1 MDATKSRKDELRR
14 NENGQIIIASRKGD
28 DLLRDISGRI
38 IISARKRI
46 TEDGEQEKKLA
57 KNVNFLDMC
66 DKFEF
71 KADKKKKNKKKHK
84 KNKKSKLKKQ
94 NKKKNKENV
103 IKFKR
108 KDRNRIAFL
117 DTLKDNE
124 LDERKVVMSSLL
136 SEISTLKEDILVT
149 SDDDI
154 YFYNSDNGCFEKKN
168 DSSVRTYIMSQVSK
182 SQRVKINQHE
192 IENAK
197 KFLCNIPEIKGT
209 FDDVD
214 TMMLV
219 NCVNGIYDIKSDKLC
234 PHKRDYKFKRYI
246 RANFNEKATGR
257 VFDQFIKDACDGDEE
272 LIILLQEVMGYAL
285 SFSSCIKSAVV
296 FYGPHNTGKSSIL
309 RLIMDMVGN
318 ENVSNVNV
326 QDYSNPTFAATLMD
340 RAINIAPDLPSSIIK
355 DISAFKSLVS
365 GNDTITTRELYKN
378 PKSMPCTT
386 KHFFGSNQFPQLAKD
401 MTEDNINAFMSRLLF
416 VPFLKQKSAD
426 EMNHNLSKELAAEA
440 DYIFTWAMKGLRRLY
455 KNNWVFTRCKKSEEI
470 LSEYKSQYTPE
481 AVFFN
486 KYIEITDDSDDF
498 ILTTDLQDQY
508 EQYAMELGISCGNHD
523 MVKYIKKHYPDKY
536 SPKKRCKG
544 YKNGRAVFLGLK
556 LKEDE
561 LLFDI

>member
-1 MDATKSRKDELRR
+1 MNTDKNTDMITAKKDELKR
-14 NENGQIIIASRKGD
+14 NEKGQVIIKSRKGD

-38 IISARKRI
+38 KISTRKRI
-46 TEDGEQEKKLA
+46 TEDGEQEKKPA

-84 KNKKSKLKKQ
+84 KSKKSKLKKQ
-94 NKKKNKENV
+94 NKKKNKKNV

-154 YFYNSDNGCFEKKN
+154 YFYNSDNGYYEKKN
-168 DSSVRTYIMSQVSK
+168 DSSVKTYIMSHLSEE
-182 SQRVKINQHE
+182 QRIKINQRE
-192 IENAK
+192 VNDAR
-197 KFLCNIPEIKGT
+197 KFLCNIPEIQGT
-209 FDDVD
+209 FGD
-214 TMMLV
+214 TDIMKKV
-219 NCVNGIYDIKSDKLC
+219 NCVNGVYDIESGKLL
-234 PHKRDYKFKRYI
+234 PHKKDYKFTRYI
-246 RANFNEKATGR
+246 RANFDEKATGR
-257 VFDQFIKDACDGDEE
+257 VFNQFVQDTCDGDEE
-272 LIILLQEVMGYAL
+272 LITLLQEVMGYAL

-318 ENVSNVNV
+318 ENVSNVNL

-340 RAINIAPDLPSSIIK
+340 RALNIAPDLPSSIIK

-416 VPFLKQKSAD
+416 IPFLKQKSAD
-426 EMNHNLSKELAAEA
+426 EMNHNL
-440 DYIFTWAMKGLRRLY
+440 
-455 KNNWVFTRCKKSEEI
+455 
-470 LSEYKSQYTPE
+470 
-481 AVFFN
+481 
-486 KYIEITDDSDDF
+486 
-498 ILTTDLQDQY
+498 
-508 EQYAMELGISCGNHD
+508 
-523 MVKYIKKHYPDKY
+523 
-536 SPKKRCKG
+536 
-544 YKNGRAVFLGLK
+544 
-556 LKEDE
+556 
-561 LLFDI
+561 